1 MKENCLWY
9 WQKKR
14 QGKCRKDSPELKDA
28 LLRRMLPPNNESITK
43 ISREEGISEQTL
55 RNWRDKARKEGYA
68 APGTDAVPD
77 DWSTQDKFLVVV
89 ETAGMNE
96 TELAEYARKKGLYIE
111 QIKAWKDACM
121 NANGGIA
128 KEASRLN
135 RELKDSEKERR
146 KLEKELQ
153 RKGYVCFHPAIQR
166 QPADLAP
173 DLRPRLPRHRLRPLA
188 RAGAH
193 PLDTRTRR
201 DTTSQPQHGD
211 AGVR

>member
-1 MKENCLWY
+1 MNY
-9 WQKKR
+9 
-14 QGKCRKDSPELKDA
+14 SPELKDA

-89 ETAGMNE
+89 ETASMNE

-135 RELKDSEKERR
+135 RELKNSEKERR

-153 RKGYVCFHPAIQR
+153 RKEKALAEAAALLVLSKKANAIWGIQR
-166 QPADLAP
+166 TNDQ
-173 DLRPRLPRHRLRPLA
+173 RLRSRKCCTA
-188 RAGAH
+188 
-193 PLDTRTRR
+193 D
-201 DTTSQPQHGD
+201 Q
-211 AGVR
+211 

>member
-1 MKENCLWY
+1 MNY
-9 WQKKR
+9 
-14 QGKCRKDSPELKDA
+14 SPELKDA

-55 RNWRDKARKEGYA
+55 RNWRDKARKAGYA

-89 ETAGMNE
+89 ETASMNE

-135 RELKDSEKERR
+135 RELKNSEKERR

-153 RKGYVCFHPAIQR
+153 RKEKALAEAAALLVLSKKANAIWGIQR
-166 QPADLAP
+166 TNDQ
-173 DLRPRLPRHRLRPLA
+173 RLRSRKCCTA
-188 RAGAH
+188 
-193 PLDTRTRR
+193 D
-201 DTTSQPQHGD
+201 Q
-211 AGVR
+211 

>member
-1 MKENCLWY
+1 MNY
-9 WQKKR
+9 
-14 QGKCRKDSPELKDA
+14 SPELKDA

-55 RNWRDKARKEGYA
+55 RNWRDKARKAGYA

-89 ETAGMNE
+89 ETASMNE
-96 TELAEYARKKGLYIE
+96 TELAEYARKKGLYVE

-146 KLEKELQ
+146 KLQKELQ
-153 RKGYVCFHPAIQR
+153 RKEKALAETAALLVLSKKQMRSGGIQR
-166 QPADLAP
+166 TNDQ
-173 DLRPRLPRHRLRPLA
+173 RLRSRKCCTA
-188 RAGAH
+188 DR
-193 PLDTRTRR
+193 
-201 DTTSQPQHGD
+201 
-211 AGVR
+211 

>member
-1 MKENCLWY
+1 MNY
-9 WQKKR
+9 
-14 QGKCRKDSPELKDA
+14 SPELKDA

-89 ETAGMNE
+89 ETASMNE

-153 RKGYVCFHPAIQR
+153 RKEKALAEAAALLVLSKKANAIWGIQR
-166 QPADLAP
+166 TNDQ
-173 DLRPRLPRHRLRPLA
+173 RLRSRKCCTA
-188 RAGAH
+188 
-193 PLDTRTRR
+193 D
-201 DTTSQPQHGD
+201 Q
-211 AGVR
+211 